1 MLFPNRIKAAKLQSR
16 LREVTDDGTV
26 AVGAGAAGGSAGA
39 GCSGVAGA
47 AGGAGAGAAGG
58 VAGSS
63 ASGSGEAFLN
73 AAVTPL
79 GALVNVFA
87 GKKRRLDE

>member
-16 LREVTDDGTV
+16 LREVTEDGTV
-26 AVGAGAAGGSAGA
+26 AGGAGAAGGSAGA

-63 ASGSGEAFLN
+63 TSGSGEAFLN

-79 GALVNVFA
+79 GALVN
-87 GKKRRLDE
+87 